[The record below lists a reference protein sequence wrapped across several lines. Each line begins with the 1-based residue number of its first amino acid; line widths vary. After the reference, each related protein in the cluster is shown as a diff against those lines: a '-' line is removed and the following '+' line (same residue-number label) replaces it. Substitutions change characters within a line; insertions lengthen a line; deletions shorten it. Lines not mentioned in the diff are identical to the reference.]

1 MFFHTAGYHF
11 SYKNMNY
18 VVVAGGNAFYEKR
31 NPGPGERN
39 TTQMEVAA
47 LVPRARPDVPYI
59 VEPPVQVAALAPR
72 PAPPP
77 RLPVAPP
84 RPPEPAAPFDSAPIA
99 LVPVEEEPQSIEE
112 LIALSGG

>member
-1 MFFHTAGYHF
+1 
-11 SYKNMNY
+11 
-18 VVVAGGNAFYEKR
+18 
-31 NPGPGERN
+31 
-39 TTQMEVAA
+39 
-47 LVPRARPDVPYI
+47 
-59 VEPPVQVAALAPR
+59 VAALAPR